1 MKRIVIVGA
10 PGSGKSTLALRLG
23 GCLNVPVFERDGLGK
38 LGSPEYR
45 SAVTSLLKIDAWIF
59 DGFPYYVD
67 AEIYRAA
74 DTVIAL
80 DYPRHVVLRRVFV
93 RSLSLVRGAAVGA
106 HQPNSIRSWFGRDHA
121 VRIAWTKYGDRK
133 REIHTLSERAELI
146 DIQIVRLASPAT
158 TESWLTDV
166 CNEA

>member
-10 PGSGKSTLALRLG
+10 PGSGKSTLAARLG
-23 GCLNVPVFERDGLGK
+23 QCLKVPVFERDGLGK

-45 SAVTSLLKIDAWIF
+45 SAVTSLLENEAWIF

-67 AEIYRAA
+67 AEVYSAA

-80 DYPRHVVLRRVFV
+80 DYPRHVVLRRVLA
-93 RSLSLVRGAAVGA
+93 RSLLLTRGVAHGA
-106 HQPNSIRSWFGRDHA
+106 HRPSSIRSWFDRDHA

-133 REIHTLSERAELI
+133 REIHVLSEWAELLNTSVI
-146 DIQIVRLASPAT
+146 RLANSAAADQ
-158 TESWLTDV
+158 WLSSV
-166 CNEA
+166 CA